1 MTGRR
6 PDYTVFRE
14 DIGVIDA
21 TKNRCLFAVTSTTC
35 PTLLKQILRTSY
47 SSFAVFSPPDI
58 QQGLVQHS
66 KSVSVP
72 IHPSDKSSEWPQAS
86 RQAYIYTSHIRGIL
100 DARGVWVV
108 FSGVRWRG
116 SWHFQVA
123 SWHLQSI
130 MDLRPLHTIF
140 YFSFLSKR
148 SGRRKPPAERSALYV
163 VPGIIFKAP
172 SGLTRSSRVLR

>member
-6 PDYTVFRE
+6 PDYTIFRE

-72 IHPSDKSSEWPQAS
+72 IRHPSDKSSALSQAS
-86 RQAYIYTSHIRGIL
+86 RQTHFIHRKYNKMIRGIRGIL
-100 DARGVWVV
+100 
-108 FSGVRWRG
+108 VRVASVGCFPGAWRRG
-116 SWHFQVA
+116 SSHFEVA
-123 SWHLQSI
+123 SLHLQSS
-130 MDLRPLHTIF
+130 MGPFFVRFTL
-140 YFSFLSKR
+140 FS
-148 SGRRKPPAERSALYV
+148 
-163 VPGIIFKAP
+163 
-172 SGLTRSSRVLR
+172 